1 MRKTVLALT
10 LATLLHAGTAA
21 AAAES
26 AIAANDTGGIAAD
39 AGGGSGG
46 ERNSPEQ
53 AHKLDEVEVT
63 ALPIKQSADD
73 VIAPVSVLAGAALD
87 DAKAGTLGE
96 TVAKQPG
103 VQTTYFGPGVGRPV
117 IRGLDGP
124 RVGVLSNGAS
134 SGDVST
140 VSQDHA
146 VSIEPFLADQIE
158 VLKGPATLLYGSG
171 AIGGVVNVVDGR
183 IPDQKPDR
191 PFSGRV
197 ELRGNDGSNERTGM
211 ARVDAV
217 AGDFVLH
224 ADGTYRDTDDYDGPD
239 GKIANSF
246 LTTKSG
252 SFGGS
257 WIGDRGYL
265 GLAVSRFLDHYGNP
279 AEPGDPAEGEGGVT
293 LKLQQTRYDL
303 KGALNLD
310 AGALEAVRVNVSHT
324 DYAHTEFEGA
334 DVGTVFLSQSNEG
347 RIELVQG
354 DVAGWRGAFG
364 LQFLR
369 RDFEAIGE
377 EAFVPQTLT
386 RSYGLFGMEQREWD
400 RFKLDL
406 GARIDRHTTD
416 PLDGEKRNF
425 SPLSLSAGMAFKLA
439 DGWHLNLNLDRAQRA
454 PAEEELFANGPHVA
468 TESFEVGLPAADKET
483 SNQFE
488 LGLHFHSEFVDAK
501 VSGYINRFND
511 YIYLADTGE
520 TQDDLPLRQWSQADA
535 RFHGFEG
542 EALFKLSEG
551 ASGHYDLR
559 IWGDTVRASLDD
571 GGGNLPRIAPARV
584 GADLKW
590 SADAWRAS
598 VGAARY
604 FKQDRTAPFETPT
617 DGFTLVNAHLS
628 YTLDASDTT
637 SWEVFLDGTNLTNQ
651 TARLSTSYIKDKA
664 PLPGRAVAF
673 GVRAFF

>member
-1 MRKTVLALT
+1 MRKTALALSIV
-10 LATLLHAGTAA
+10 ALLNTGAA
-21 AAAES
+21 AA
-26 AIAANDTGGIAAD
+26 DPTDGGTA
-39 AGGGSGG
+39 SG

-53 AHKLDEVEVT
+53 AHRLDEVEVT

-73 VIAPVSVLAGAALD
+73 VIAPVSVLSGAALD

-183 IPDQKPDR
+183 IPERLPER
-191 PFSGRV
+191 PLSGRA
-197 ELRGNDGSNERTGM
+197 ELRGNDAANERTGM
-211 ARVDAV
+211 ARIDIG

-252 SFGGS
+252 SLGGS
-257 WIGDRGYL
+257 WIADRGFIGIAL
-265 GLAVSRFLDHYGNP
+265 SRFLDHYGNP
-279 AEPGDPAEGEGGVT
+279 AEPGDAEAGEAGVT

-303 KGALNLD
+303 KSGLNLD
-310 AGALEAVRVNVSHT
+310 AGAIEAVRFNASHV
-324 DYAHTEFEGA
+324 DYTHTEFEG
-334 DVGTVFLSQSNEG
+334 DEVGTVFLSQSNEG
-347 RIELVQG
+347 RIELVQSEI
-354 DVAGWRGAFG
+354 AGWRGAFG

-369 RDFEAIGE
+369 RDFQAVGE

-386 RSYGLFGMEQREWD
+386 RSYGLFGMQQREWD
-400 RFKLDL
+400 SVKLDL
-406 GARIDRHTTD
+406 GARIDRHATD
-416 PLDGEKRNF
+416 PADGAKRNF

-439 DGWHLNLNLDRAQRA
+439 EGWHLNLNLDRAQRA

-468 TESFEVGLPAADKET
+468 TESFEIGLPDADKET

-488 LGLHFHSEFVDAK
+488 LGLHFHSDFVDAK
-501 VSGYINRFND
+501 LSGYVNRFND
-511 YIYLADTGE
+511 YIYLADTGLTE
-520 TQDDLPLRQWSQADA
+520 DDLPVRQWSQADA

-551 ASGHYDLR
+551 ATGHYDLR
-559 IWGDTVRASLDD
+559 VWGDTVRASLDD
-571 GGGNLPRIAPARV
+571 GGGNLPRIAPARA
-584 GADLKW
+584 GIDLKW

-598 VGAARY
+598 IGAARY
-604 FKQDRTAPFETPT
+604 FKQDRTAAFETPT

-628 YTLDASDTT
+628 YTLDGSDTT
-637 SWEVFLDGTNLTNQ
+637 SWEFFADGTNLTNQ

-664 PLPGRAVAF
+664 PLPGRAIAF

>member
-1 MRKTVLALT
+1 MNKSVLVL
-10 LATLLHAGTAA
+10 
-21 AAAES
+21 
-26 AIAANDTGGIAAD
+26 AIAALLGAGNAGASPDADPSAAD
-39 AGGGSGG
+39 GD
-46 ERNSPEQ
+46 RNSPEQ
-53 AHKLDEVEVT
+53 AHKLDEVEVS
-63 ALPIKQSADD
+63 ALPIKQNADD
-73 VIAPVSVLAGAALD
+73 VIAPVSVLAGAELD

-96 TVAKQPG
+96 TVARQPG

-183 IPDQKPDR
+183 IPDRLPDR
-191 PFSGRV
+191 PFSGRA
-197 ELRGNDGSNERTGM
+197 ELRGNDGANERTGM
-211 ARVDAV
+211 ARVDMK
-217 AGDFVLH
+217 AGDFALH
-224 ADGTYRDTDDYDGPD
+224 ADGTYRDTDDYDGPH
-239 GKIANSF
+239 GTIANSF

-252 SFGGS
+252 SVGGS
-257 WIGDRGYL
+257 WITDRGFI
-265 GLAVSRFLDHYGNP
+265 GLAVARFLDHYGNP
-279 AEPGDPAEGEGGVT
+279 AEPGDPAAGEPGVT
-293 LKLQQTRYDL
+293 LKLAQTRYDL
-303 KGALNLD
+303 KGGLNLD
-310 AGALEAVRVNVSHT
+310 TGVFEALRFNASHT

-334 DVGTVFLSQSNEG
+334 AVGTVFLSQSNEG
-347 RIELVQG
+347 RLELVQSEL
-354 DVAGWRGAFG
+354 AGWRGAFG

-369 RDFEAIGE
+369 RDFQAIGE

-386 RSYGLFGMEQREWD
+386 RSYGLFAMEQREWD

-406 GARIDRHTTD
+406 GARTDRQTSD
-416 PLDGEKRNF
+416 PADGPKRSF
-425 SPLSLSAGMAFKLA
+425 SPLSLSAGAAFKLA
-439 DGWHLNLNLDRAQRA
+439 EGWHLNLNLDRAQRA
-454 PAEEELFANGPHVA
+454 PAEEELFAHGPHMA
-468 TESFEVGLPAADKET
+468 TESFEVGLPSATKET

-488 LGLHFHSEFVDAK
+488 LGLHFHSTFVDAK
-501 VSGYINRFND
+501 VSGYVNRFND

-520 TQDDLPLRQWSQADA
+520 TEDGLPLRQWSQADA

-542 EALFKLSEG
+542 EAVFKLSEG
-551 ASGHYDLR
+551 PSGHYDLR
-559 IWGDTVRASLDD
+559 VWGDTVRARLDD
-571 GGGNLPRIAPARV
+571 GGNLPRLAPARAGV
-584 GADLKW
+584 DLKW

-598 VGAARY
+598 VGAAHY
-604 FKQDRTAPFETPT
+604 FSQDRTAAFETTT

-628 YTLDASDTT
+628 YTLDSGGTT
-637 SWEVFLDGTNLTNQ
+637 SWEFFADGTNLSNQ

-664 PLPGRAVAF
+664 PLPGRAIAF

>member
-1 MRKTVLALT
+1 MNKTLLT
-10 LATLLHAGTAA
+10 LAIATWLGAA
-21 AAAES
+21 TPAVATTDAAPPQP
-26 AIAANDTGGIAAD
+26 D
-39 AGGGSGG
+39 GG

-53 AHKLDEVEVT
+53 AHRLDEVQVT
-63 ALPIKQSADD
+63 ALPIKQSADE

-87 DAKAGTLGE
+87 DAKASTLGE
-96 TVAKQPG
+96 TVARQPG

-183 IPDQKPDR
+183 IPERLPER
-191 PFSGRV
+191 PISGRA
-197 ELRGNDGSNERTGM
+197 ELRGNDGANERAGM
-211 ARVDAV
+211 ARIDLG
-217 AGDFVLH
+217 AGHFALH
-224 ADGTYRDTDDYDGPD
+224 ADGSYRDTDDYDGPD
-239 GKIANSF
+239 GTIANSF

-252 SFGGS
+252 SFGAS
-257 WIGDRGYL
+257 WIGDAGFV

-279 AEPGDPAEGEGGVT
+279 AEPGDPATGESGVT
-293 LKLQQTRYDL
+293 LKLAQTRYDV
-303 KGALNLD
+303 KGGIDLH
-310 AGALEAVRVNVSHT
+310 AGAIDALRFNLSHT
-324 DYAHTEFEGA
+324 DYTHTEFEG
-334 DVGTVFLSQSNEG
+334 DEIGTVFLSQSNEG

-354 DVAGWRGAFG
+354 ELAGWRGAFG

-369 RDFEAIGE
+369 REFQAIGE

-386 RSYGLFGMEQREWD
+386 RGYGLFAMEQREWD

-406 GARIDRHTTD
+406 GARVDRQSSAPAD
-416 PLDGEKRNF
+416 AAKRSF
-425 SPLSLSAGMAFKLA
+425 SPLSLSAGTSFKLA
-439 DGWHLNLNLDRAQRA
+439 EGWHLNLNLDRAQRA

-468 TESFEVGLPAADKET
+468 TESFEIGLPQASEET
-483 SNQFE
+483 SNQVE
-488 LGLHFHSEFVDAK
+488 LALHYHSDFVDAK
-501 VSGYINRFND
+501 VSAYTNRFND
-511 YIYLADTGE
+511 YLYLSDTGVVA
-520 TQDDLPLRQWSQADA
+520 DDLPVRQWSQADA

-559 IWGDTVRASLDD
+559 LWGDSVRAKLDA
-571 GGGNLPRIAPARV
+571 GGNLPRMAPARAGV
-584 GADLKW
+584 DLAW

-598 VGAARY
+598 VGAAHY
-604 FKQDRTAPFETPT
+604 FEQDRVAAFETPT
-617 DGFTLVNAHLS
+617 AGFTLINAHLS
-628 YTLDASDTT
+628 YTLEATDTA
-637 SWEVFLDGTNLTNQ
+637 SWEFFVDGNNLSNQ
-651 TARLSTSYIKDKA
+651 TARLSTSFIKDKA
-664 PLPGRAVAF
+664 PLPGRVIAF

>member
-1 MRKTVLALT
+1 MKKTLLALAIAGL
-10 LATLLHAGTAA
+10 LASGAQ
-21 AAAES
+21 AAELS
-26 AIAANDTGGIAAD
+26 DAASD
-39 AGGGSGG
+39 G

-53 AHKLDEVEVT
+53 AHRLDEVEVS

-73 VIAPVSVLAGAALD
+73 VIAPVSVLSGAALD
-87 DAKAGTLGE
+87 DVKAATLGE
-96 TVAKQPG
+96 TVAREPG

-124 RVGVLSNGAS
+124 RVGVLSNGAG

-158 VLKGPATLLYGSG
+158 ILKGPATLLYGSG

-183 IPDQKPDR
+183 IPDKRPDR

-197 ELRGNDGSNERTGM
+197 ELRGNDASNERTGM
-211 ARVDAV
+211 ARVDMS

-252 SFGGS
+252 SFGAS
-257 WIGDRGYL
+257 WVGDRGFL

-279 AEPGDPAEGEGGVT
+279 AEPGNPAEGEAGVT
-293 LKLQQTRYDL
+293 LKLAQTRYDL
-303 KGALNLD
+303 KGGINLD
-310 AGALEAVRVNVSHT
+310 AGALEAVRFNLSHT
-324 DYAHTEFEGA
+324 DYSHTEFEG
-334 DVGTVFLSQSNEG
+334 DEIGTVFLSQANEG
-347 RIELVQG
+347 RVELVQG
-354 DVAGWRGAFG
+354 DIAGWRGAFG

-369 RDFEAIGE
+369 RDFRAIGE
-377 EAFVPQTLT
+377 EAFVPPTLT
-386 RSYGLFGMEQREWD
+386 RGLGLFAMEQREWD

-406 GARIDRHTTD
+406 GARVDRQSSD
-416 PLDGEKRNF
+416 PADGPKREF
-425 SPLSLSAGMAFKLA
+425 SPTSFSAGLAFKLA
-439 DGWHLNLNLDRAQRA
+439 EGWHLNLNLDRAQRA

-468 TESFEVGLPAADKET
+468 TESFEIGLPGARKET
-483 SNQFE
+483 SNQIE
-488 LGLHFHSEFVDAK
+488 LGLHYHSDFVDAK
-501 VSGYINRFND
+501 ISGYSNRFND

-520 TQDDLPLRQWSQADA
+520 IEDELPVRQWSQADA

-542 EALFKLSEG
+542 EAIFKLSEG
-551 ASGHYDLR
+551 AAGHYDLR
-559 IWGDTVRASLDD
+559 LWGDTVRGKIDD
-571 GGGNLPRIAPARV
+571 GGNLPRIAPGRV
-584 GADLKW
+584 GVDLNW

-598 VGAARY
+598 LGAARY
-604 FKQDRTAPFETPT
+604 LKQDRTAAFETPT

-637 SWEVFLDGTNLTNQ
+637 SWEFFVDGSNLTNQ
-651 TARLSTSYIKDKA
+651 TARLATSYIKDKA
-664 PLPGRAVAF
+664 PLPGRALAF

>member
-1 MRKTVLALT
+1 MNQRLLT
-10 LATLLHAGTAA
+10 LTIVALLQTGAALAATEAGTA
-21 AAAES
+21 
-26 AIAANDTGGIAAD
+26 NGD
-39 AGGGSGG
+39 G

-53 AHKLDEVEVT
+53 AHRLDEVEVT

-87 DAKAGTLGE
+87 DAKAATLGE

-183 IPDQKPDR
+183 IPERLPER
-191 PFSGRV
+191 AVSGRV
-197 ELRGNDGSNERTGM
+197 ELRGNDAANERTGM
-211 ARVDAV
+211 ARLDLG
-217 AGDFVLH
+217 AGSFALH
-224 ADGTYRDTDDYDGPD
+224 ADASYRDTDDVDGPD
-239 GKIANSF
+239 GTIANSF

-252 SFGGS
+252 AFGAS
-257 WIGDRGYL
+257 WIGDGGFV

-279 AEPGDPAEGEGGVT
+279 AEPGDADEGEPGVT
-293 LKLQQTRYDL
+293 LKLAQTRYDL
-303 KGALNLD
+303 KSGWTLGD
-310 AGALEAVRVNVSHT
+310 GVLEAVRFNASHV
-324 DYAHTEFEGA
+324 DYTHTEFEG
-334 DVGTVFLSQSNEG
+334 DEVGTVFLSQSDEG
-347 RIELVQG
+347 RIELVQREI
-354 DVAGWRGAFG
+354 AGWRGAIG

-377 EAFVPQTLT
+377 EAFVPQTAT
-386 RSYGLFGMEQREWD
+386 RSYGLFAIQQREWD

-406 GARIDRHTTD
+406 GARVDRHASD
-416 PLDGEKRNF
+416 PADGPERRF
-425 SPLSLSAGMAFKLA
+425 SPLSLSAGMAFELA
-439 DGWHLNLNLDRAQRA
+439 DGWHLNVNLDRAQRA

-468 TESFEVGLPAADKET
+468 TESFEVGLPDARKET
-483 SNQFE
+483 SNQGE
-488 LGLHFHSEFVDAK
+488 IGLHFHSDFVDAK
-501 VSGYINRFND
+501 LAGYVNRFDD

-520 TQDDLPLRQWSQADA
+520 IEDDLPLRQWSQADA

-542 EALFKLSEG
+542 EAVFKLSEG
-551 ASGHYDLR
+551 PAGHYDLR
-559 IWGDTVRASLDD
+559 LWGDTVRASLAD
-571 GGGNLPRIAPARV
+571 GGNLPRIAPARV

-590 SADAWRAS
+590 SADALRAS

-604 FKQDRTAPFETPT
+604 FAQERNAAFETPT
-617 DGFTLVNAHLS
+617 DGFTLISAHLS
-628 YTLDASDTT
+628 YTLDATDTT
-637 SWEVFLDGTNLTNQ
+637 SWEFFLDGTNLTNQ
-651 TARLSTSYIKDKA
+651 TARLSTSYIKDKV

>member
-10 LATLLHAGTAA
+10 IVTLLNAGTAA
-21 AAAES
+21 AATDAVAEAS
-26 AIAANDTGGIAAD
+26 ASVSASAD
-39 AGGGSGG
+39 AGG

-183 IPDQKPDR
+183 IPEQRPDR
-191 PFSGRV
+191 PLSGRA
-197 ELRGNDGSNERTGM
+197 ELRGNDASDERTGM
-211 ARVDAV
+211 ARIDLS

-224 ADGTYRDTDDYDGPD
+224 ADGTRRDTDDYDGPD

-257 WIGDRGYL
+257 WIGDRGFI

-279 AEPGDPAEGEGGVT
+279 AEPGDPAEGEAGVT
-293 LKLQQTRYDL
+293 LKLAQTRYDI
-303 KGALNLD
+303 KGAVNLD
-310 AGALEAVRVNVSHT
+310 AGALESVRVNASHT
-324 DYAHTEFEGA
+324 DYTHTEFEG
-334 DVGTVFLSQSNEG
+334 DEIGTVFLSESNEG

-354 DVAGWRGAFG
+354 DLAGW
-364 LQFLR
+364 
-369 RDFEAIGE
+369 
-377 EAFVPQTLT
+377 
-386 RSYGLFGMEQREWD
+386 
-400 RFKLDL
+400 
-406 GARIDRHTTD
+406 
-416 PLDGEKRNF
+416 
-425 SPLSLSAGMAFKLA
+425 
-439 DGWHLNLNLDRAQRA
+439 
-454 PAEEELFANGPHVA
+454 
-468 TESFEVGLPAADKET
+468 
-483 SNQFE
+483 
-488 LGLHFHSEFVDAK
+488 
-501 VSGYINRFND
+501 
-511 YIYLADTGE
+511 
-520 TQDDLPLRQWSQADA
+520 
-535 RFHGFEG
+535 
-542 EALFKLSEG
+542 
-551 ASGHYDLR
+551 
-559 IWGDTVRASLDD
+559 
-571 GGGNLPRIAPARV
+571 
-584 GADLKW
+584 
-590 SADAWRAS
+590 
-598 VGAARY
+598 
-604 FKQDRTAPFETPT
+604 
-617 DGFTLVNAHLS
+617 
-628 YTLDASDTT
+628 
-637 SWEVFLDGTNLTNQ
+637 
-651 TARLSTSYIKDKA
+651 
-664 PLPGRAVAF
+664 
-673 GVRAFF
+673 

>member
-1 MRKTVLALT
+1 MRKTALALSIV
-10 LATLLHAGTAA
+10 ALLNTGAA
-21 AAAES
+21 AA
-26 AIAANDTGGIAAD
+26 DPTDGGTA
-39 AGGGSGG
+39 SG

-53 AHKLDEVEVT
+53 AHRLDEVEVT

-73 VIAPVSVLAGAALD
+73 VIAPVSVLSGAALD

-183 IPDQKPDR
+183 IPERLPER
-191 PFSGRV
+191 PLSGRA
-197 ELRGNDGSNERTGM
+197 ELRGNDAANERTGM
-211 ARVDAV
+211 ARIDIG

-252 SFGGS
+252 SLGGS
-257 WIGDRGYL
+257 WIADRGFIGIAL
-265 GLAVSRFLDHYGNP
+265 SRFLDHYGNP
-279 AEPGDPAEGEGGVT
+279 AEPGDAEAGEAGVT

-303 KGALNLD
+303 KSGLNLD
-310 AGALEAVRVNVSHT
+310 AGAIEAVQFNASHV
-324 DYAHTEFEGA
+324 DYTHTEFEG
-334 DVGTVFLSQSNEG
+334 DEVGTVFLSQSNEG
-347 RIELVQG
+347 RIELVQSEI
-354 DVAGWRGAFG
+354 AGWRGAFG

-369 RDFEAIGE
+369 RDFQAVGE

-386 RSYGLFGMEQREWD
+386 RSYGLFGMQQREWD
-400 RFKLDL
+400 SVKLDL
-406 GARIDRHTTD
+406 GARIDRHATD
-416 PLDGEKRNF
+416 PADGAKRNF
-425 SPLSLSAGMAFKLA
+425 SPLSLSAGMAFMLA
-439 DGWHLNLNLDRAQRA
+439 EGWHLNLNLDRAQRA

-468 TESFEVGLPAADKET
+468 TESFEIGLPDADKET

-488 LGLHFHSEFVDAK
+488 LGLHFHSDFVDAK
-501 VSGYINRFND
+501 LSGYVNRFND
-511 YIYLADTGE
+511 YIYLADTGLTE
-520 TQDDLPLRQWSQADA
+520 DDLPVRQWSQADA

-551 ASGHYDLR
+551 ATGHYDLR
-559 IWGDTVRASLDD
+559 VWGDTVRASLDD
-571 GGGNLPRIAPARV
+571 GGGNLPRIAPARA
-584 GADLKW
+584 GIDLKW

-598 VGAARY
+598 IGAARY
-604 FKQDRTAPFETPT
+604 FKQDRTAAFETPT

-628 YTLDASDTT
+628 YTLDGSDTT
-637 SWEVFLDGTNLTNQ
+637 SWEFFADGTNLTNQ

-664 PLPGRAVAF
+664 PLPGRAIAF

>member
-1 MRKTVLALT
+1 MNKTLLALAI
-10 LATLLHAGTAA
+10 ATLLSAGAQAA
-21 AAAES
+21 TVSEAS
-26 AIAANDTGGIAAD
+26 GD
-39 AGGGSGG
+39 GG
-46 ERNSPEQ
+46 ERNSPEE
-53 AHKLDEVEVT
+53 AHKLDQVEVT
-63 ALPIKQSADD
+63 ALPIKQSADE
-73 VIAPVSVLAGAALD
+73 VIAPISVLTGAALD

-117 IRGLDGP
+117 IRGLDGA

-183 IPDQKPDR
+183 IPEKLPER
-191 PFSGRV
+191 AVSGRA
-197 ELRGNDGSNERTGM
+197 ELRGNDASNERTGM
-211 ARVDAV
+211 ARIDLS
-217 AGDFVLH
+217 AGNFVLH

-252 SFGGS
+252 AVGGS
-257 WIGDRGYL
+257 WIGDAGFV

-293 LKLQQTRYDL
+293 LKLAQTRYDL
-303 KGALNLD
+303 KSGINLD
-310 AGALEAVRVNVSHT
+310 AGALEAVRASLSHT
-324 DYAHTEFEGA
+324 DYSHTEFEGEEI
-334 DVGTVFLSQSNEG
+334 GTVFLSQANEG
-347 RIELVQG
+347 RLELVQG
-354 DVAGWRGAFG
+354 DIGGWRGAFG

-369 RDFEAIGE
+369 RDFRAIGE

-386 RSYGLFGMEQREWD
+386 RSYGLFAMEQREWE

-406 GARIDRHTTD
+406 GARVDRHSSD
-416 PLDGEKRNF
+416 PADGPKRDF
-425 SPLSLSAGMAFKLA
+425 SPTSFSAGLAFKLA
-439 DGWHLNLNLDRAQRA
+439 EGWHLNLNLDRAQRA

-468 TESFEVGLPAADKET
+468 TESFEIGLPGARKET
-483 SNQFE
+483 SSQIE
-488 LGLHFHSEFVDAK
+488 LGLHYHSDFVDAK
-501 VSGYINRFND
+501 ISGYSNRFDD

-520 TQDDLPLRQWSQADA
+520 IEDELPVRQWSQADT

-551 ASGHYDLR
+551 PSGHYDLR
-559 IWGDTVRASLDD
+559 VWGDSVRAKLDA
-571 GGGNLPRIAPARV
+571 GGNLPRIAPGRAGV
-584 GADLKW
+584 DLKW

-598 VGAARY
+598 LGAVRY
-604 FKQDRTAPFETPT
+604 FEQDRTAEFETPT

-628 YTLDASDTT
+628 YTLDSGTAT
-637 SWEVFLDGTNLTNQ
+637 SWEFFADGTNLTNQ
-651 TARLSTSYIKDKA
+651 TARLATSYIKDKA
-664 PLPGRAVAF
+664 PLPGRAIAF

>member
-1 MRKTVLALT
+1 MRKTVLTLTIVAL
-10 LATLLHAGTAA
+10 LNAGAA
-21 AAAES
+21 AASAET
-26 AIAANDTGGIAAD
+26 AVAAD
-39 AGGGSGG
+39 AASDDPATG

-53 AHKLDEVEVT
+53 AHRLDEVEVS
-63 ALPIKQSADD
+63 ALPIKQSADE

-183 IPDQKPDR
+183 IPDKLPDR
-191 PFSGRV
+191 PLSGRV
-197 ELRGNDGSNERTGM
+197 ELRGNDASNERTGM
-211 ARVDAV
+211 ARVDLG
-217 AGDFVLH
+217 AGNFVLH

-257 WIGDRGYL
+257 WIGDRGFI

-279 AEPGDPAEGEGGVT
+279 AEPGDPTEGEAGVT

-303 KGALNLD
+303 KGGLNLD
-310 AGALEAVRVNVSHT
+310 TRVVEAVRFNASHT
-324 DYAHTEFEGA
+324 DYTHTEFEG
-334 DVGTVFLSQSNEG
+334 DEVGTVFLSQSNEG
-347 RIELVQG
+347 RIELVQSEL
-354 DVAGWRGAFG
+354 AGWRGAFG

-406 GARIDRHTTD
+406 GARIDRHSSD
-416 PLDGEKRNF
+416 PLDGAKRDF

-468 TESFEVGLPAADKET
+468 TESFEIGLPDADKET

-488 LGLHFHSEFVDAK
+488 LGLHFHSDFVDAK
-501 VSGYINRFND
+501 LAGYVNRFND

-542 EALFKLSEG
+542 EAVFKLSEG
-551 ASGHYDLR
+551 ATGHYDLR
-559 IWGDTVRASLDD
+559 LWGDTVRASLDD
-571 GGGNLPRIAPARV
+571 GGNLPRMAPARV

-604 FKQDRTAPFETPT
+604 FKQDRTAAFETPT

-637 SWEVFLDGTNLTNQ
+637 SWELFMDGTNLTNQ
-651 TARLSTSYIKDKA
+651 MARLSTSYIKDKA
-664 PLPGRAVAF
+664 PLPGRAIAF

>member
-1 MRKTVLALT
+1 MKKTVLV
-10 LATLLHAGTAA
+10 LAIAGLFASGAQAADTTAA
-21 AAAES
+21 APDGA
-26 AIAANDTGGIAAD
+26 
-39 AGGGSGG
+39 

-53 AHKLDEVEVT
+53 AHRLDEVEVS
-63 ALPIKQSADD
+63 ALPIKQTADE
-73 VIAPVSVLAGAALD
+73 VIAPVSVLTGAALD
-87 DAKAGTLGE
+87 DAKAATLGE

-183 IPDQKPDR
+183 IPDKLPDR
-191 PFSGRV
+191 PLSGRM
-197 ELRGNDGSNERTGM
+197 ELRGNDASNERTGM
-211 ARVDAV
+211 ARIDLG
-217 AGDFVLH
+217 AGNFALH
-224 ADGTYRDTDDYDGPD
+224 ADGSYRDTNDYDGPD

-257 WIGDRGYL
+257 WIGDSGFV
-265 GLAVSRFLDHYGNP
+265 GMAVSRFLDHYGNP
-279 AEPGDPAEGEGGVT
+279 AEPGNPAEGEGGVT
-293 LKLQQTRYDL
+293 LKLAQTRYDL
-303 KGALNLD
+303 KGGINLD
-310 AGALEAVRVNVSHT
+310 AGALEAVRFNLSHT
-324 DYAHTEFEGA
+324 DYTHTEFEG
-334 DVGTVFLSQSNEG
+334 DEIGTVFLSQSNEG
-347 RIELVQG
+347 RVELVQSEIG
-354 DVAGWRGAFG
+354 GWRGAFG

-369 RDFEAIGE
+369 REFQAIGE

-386 RSYGLFGMEQREWD
+386 RGYGLFAMQQREWD
-400 RFKLDL
+400 RLKLDL
-406 GARIDRHTTD
+406 GARVDRQSSD
-416 PLDGEKRNF
+416 PVGGIKRDF
-425 SPLSLSAGMAFKLA
+425 SPTSFSAGMGFKLA
-439 DGWHLNLNLDRAQRA
+439 EGWHLNLNLDRAQRA

-468 TESFEVGLPAADKET
+468 TESFEIGLPTATKET

-488 LGLHFHSEFVDAK
+488 LGLHYHSDFVDAK
-501 VSGYINRFND
+501 VAAYTNRFND

-520 TQDDLPLRQWSQADA
+520 TEDDLPVRQWSQADA

-551 ASGHYDLR
+551 PGGHYDLR
-559 IWGDTVRASLDD
+559 LWGDTVRASLDN
-571 GGGNLPRIAPARV
+571 GGNLPRMAPARAGV
-584 GADLKW
+584 DLKW

-598 VGAARY
+598 LGAAHY
-604 FKQDRTAPFETPT
+604 LKQDRTAAFETPT
-617 DGFTLVNAHLS
+617 DGFTLVSAHLS
-628 YTLDASDTT
+628 YTLESSDTT
-637 SWEVFLDGTNLTNQ
+637 SWEFFVDGTNLTNQ
-651 TARLSTSYIKDKA
+651 TARLATSYIKDKA
-664 PLPGRAVAF
+664 PLPGRALAF

>member
-1 MRKTVLALT
+1 MNKTLLAL
-10 LATLLHAGTAA
+10 
-21 AAAES
+21 
-26 AIAANDTGGIAAD
+26 AIAALLTAPALAAAD
-39 AGGGSGG
+39 TSPAGVDAPDGS
-46 ERNSPEQ
+46 ERNSPQQ
-53 AHKLDEVEVT
+53 AHRLDEVEVN
-63 ALPIKQSADD
+63 ALPLKQSADE
-73 VIAPVSVLAGAALD
+73 VIAPVSVLSGAALD
-87 DAKAGTLGE
+87 DAKAATLGE

-183 IPDQKPDR
+183 IPERLPER
-191 PFSGRV
+191 AISGRA
-197 ELRGNDGSNERTGM
+197 ELRGNDASDERSGM
-211 ARVDAV
+211 ARIDIG
-217 AGDFVLH
+217 AGNFALH
-224 ADGTYRDTDDYDGPD
+224 ADGSYRDTDDYDGPD

-252 SFGGS
+252 AFGGS
-257 WIGDRGYL
+257 WIGEQGFV

-279 AEPGDPAEGEGGVT
+279 AEPGDPAAGEPGVT
-293 LKLQQTRYDL
+293 LRLEQTRYDL
-303 KGALNLD
+303 KGGINAPF
-310 AGALEAVRVNVSHT
+310 AGLEAIRFSLAHT
-324 DYAHTEFEGA
+324 DYTHTEFEGA
-334 DVGTVFLSQSNEG
+334 EIGTVFLSQSNEG
-347 RIELVQG
+347 RVELVQSELG
-354 DVAGWRGAFG
+354 GWRGAFG

-369 RDFEAIGE
+369 REFQAVGE

-386 RSYGLFGMEQREWD
+386 RGYGLFAMQQREWE

-406 GARIDRHTTD
+406 GARVDKQSSD
-416 PLDGEKRNF
+416 PADDIKRSF
-425 SPLSLSAGMAFKLA
+425 TPTSFSAGMAFKLA
-439 DGWHLNLNLDRAQRA
+439 EGWHLNLNLDRAQRA

-468 TESFEVGLPAADKET
+468 TESFEIGLPGARKET
-483 SNQFE
+483 ANQFE
-488 LGLHFHSEFVDAK
+488 LGLHYHSDFVDAK
-501 VSGYINRFND
+501 VSGYSNRFND
-511 YIYLADTGE
+511 YIYLADTGLVE
-520 TQDDLPLRQWSQADA
+520 DELPLRQWSQADA

-551 ASGHYDLR
+551 AAGHYDLR
-559 IWGDTVRASLDD
+559 LWGDSVRARLDD
-571 GGGNLPRIAPARV
+571 GGNLPRLAPGRV
-584 GADLKW
+584 GIDLKW

-598 VGAARY
+598 LGAARY
-604 FKQDRTAPFETPT
+604 LKQDRIAAYETPT

-628 YTLDASDTT
+628 YTLDSGDTT
-637 SWEVFLDGTNLTNQ
+637 SWEFFADGTNLSNQ

-664 PLPGRAVAF
+664 PLPGRAIAF